1 MLLSLTKILLFILIV
16 VFIAAGLAYLL
27 DSKDVILGNV
37 QATISGTEYTLTPV
51 QVVLFLVAFSF
62 MIWLILKIFS
72 FLVSVMKFINGDDTA
87 ILRYFNR
94 NRERKGFQALSDGML
109 ALASGE
115 GQLAMDKAT
124 RAARFL
130 NQPSLTN
137 VLAAQAAELSGNRQK
152 ATEIYKTLVQLPET
166 RFVGVRGL
174 LKQKLEDGNIDV
186 ALKLAETAFAIKPK
200 HEEVQDTLLQL
211 QAKTQNWDGARKTLR
226 TKLKHGSLPRDVHKR
241 RDAVLALSQAKGVL
255 EDGQTVEAR
264 ENAIEANRLSPDL
277 VPAAAMAARSYIE
290 NAKPKYAIRVIQ
302 KAWQAQPH
310 PDLASVFSEI
320 SPEETPVQRLK
331 RFETLRK
338 LAPDHRE
345 TKLAMAELYL
355 SSKDFKNAR
364 KELESL
370 LEIDPDARVFT
381 IMAAIERGEGRSD
394 ELVRGWL
401 AKALGARRGPQWTC
415 DNCQTAH
422 PTWTPVCESC
432 EAFDTLTWKA
442 PLLTGI
448 SSSTGLEML
457 PLLMGQENKSDAEDI
472 VLPRTDIS
480 PPVKDFS
487 DQDFEM
493 PQPDVE
499 PKDDLVAPIE
509 K

>member
-1 MLLSLTKILLFILIV
+1 MLFSLTKILLFLLIV
-16 VFIAAGLAYLL
+16 VIVAVGLAYLL
-27 DSKDVILGNV
+27 DSKDILLGNV
-37 QATISGTEYTLTPV
+37 QATISGTEYTLTPI
-51 QVVLFLVAFSF
+51 QVVLFLVALSF
-62 MIWLILKIFS
+62 AIWLILTILS
-72 FLVSVMKFINGDDTA
+72 FLMSVIKFINGDDTA
-87 ILRYFNR
+87 ISRYFNR

-115 GQLAMDKAT
+115 GQLAMDKAS
-124 RAARFL
+124 RAAKFL

-152 ATEIYKTLVQLPET
+152 ATDIYKTLVQLPET

-174 LKQKLEDGNIDV
+174 LKQKLEDGNIEV

-200 HEEVQDTLLQL
+200 HEEMQDTLLQL
-211 QAKTQNWDGARKTLR
+211 QAKTQNWEGARKTLK
-226 TKLKHGSLPRDVHKR
+226 TKLKHGSLPRGVHKR

-255 EDGQTVEAR
+255 EEGQTVEAR

-302 KAWQAQPH
+302 RAWQAQPH
-310 PDLASVFSEI
+310 PDLAAVFSEI
-320 SPEETPVQRLK
+320 APDETATERLK

-355 SSKDFKNAR
+355 SAEDFKNAR
-364 KELESL
+364 KEVESL
-370 LEIDPDARVFT
+370 LEKDPDARVFT
-381 IMAAIERGEGRSD
+381 IMAAIERGEGGAD

-415 DNCQTAH
+415 ENCQSAH
-422 PTWTPVCESC
+422 STWTPVCESC
-432 EAFDTLTWKA
+432 EAFDTLAWKA
-442 PLLTGI
+442 PLLSGI

-457 PLLMGQENKSDAEDI
+457 PLLLGQENKSNVEDI
-472 VLPRTDIS
+472 VLPLTDIS
-480 PPVKDFS
+480 LPVKDFS

-493 PQPDVE
+493 QQPDVE
-499 PKDDLVAPIE
+499 PKVGPVLPIE